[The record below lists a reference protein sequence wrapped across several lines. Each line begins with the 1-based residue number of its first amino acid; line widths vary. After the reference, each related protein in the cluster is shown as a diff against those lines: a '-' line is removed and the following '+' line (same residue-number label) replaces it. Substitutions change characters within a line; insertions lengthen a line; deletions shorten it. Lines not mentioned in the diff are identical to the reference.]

1 MSHGSAGNEIK
12 AEPNLTPLL
21 DLVLQLLMFFIIT
34 ANFASQQTNEHIQLP
49 EMQSA
54 RPLDKNET
62 EVLFLNLTKDGVVE
76 APGKDPMKK
85 PADIKTHLRSAYND
99 AERIVGKG
107 KEVNTLVVIRA
118 DKSAPYKDVYQLM
131 RWCKEAGFRR
141 FQIRA
146 TLKRGG
152 NG

>member
-1 MSHGSAGNEIK
+1 MSHGAGGTEIK

-34 ANFASQQTNEHIQLP
+34 ANFASQQNNEHIQLP

-54 RPLDKNET
+54 RPLDKAET
-62 EVLFLNLTKDGVVE
+62 DIVFLNLTRDGVVE

-85 PADIKTHLRSAYND
+85 PADIKTHLRNAYND
-99 AERIVGKG
+99 VERIVGKG
-107 KEVNTLVVIRA
+107 KEVRTLVVIRA
-118 DKSAPYKDVYQLM
+118 DKSAAYKDVYQLM
-131 RWCKEAGFRR
+131 RWCKEAGFHR
-141 FQIRA
+141 FQMRA
-146 TLKRGG
+146 TLKRNP

>member
-1 MSHGSAGNEIK
+1 MSHGAGTEIK

-34 ANFASQQTNEHIQLP
+34 ANFASQQNNEHIQLP

-54 RPLDKNET
+54 RPLDKAET
-62 EVLFLNLTKDGVVE
+62 DIVFLNLTRDGVVE

-85 PADIKTHLRSAYND
+85 PADIKTHLRNAYND

-107 KEVNTLVVIRA
+107 KEVRTLVVIRA

-131 RWCKEAGFRR
+131 RWCKEAGFHR
-141 FQIRA
+141 FQMRA
-146 TLKRGG
+146 TLKRNS